1 MVRLFIPGKRDVGR
15 RHCANSGTA
24 VYETAVLF
32 CLEVKMLG
40 LIHIYCGKGKGKTT
54 ASVGLSVRAAG
65 AGKRVLFVQFFKNG
79 VSSEVKSLRLLPGVE
94 TLICEKP
101 VNFFMHMDDEQKNE
115 AREIYSQLLE
125 KAIEQSEN
133 ADLLVLDEII
143 STCNY
148 GIADESRLIDFLKT
162 KREDLEVVL
171 TGREPSENLMACAD
185 YITEMTKIKHPY
197 DEGINARQ
205 GIEF

>member
-1 MVRLFIPGKRDVGR
+1 MQ
-15 RHCANSGTA
+15 
-24 VYETAVLF
+24 
-32 CLEVKMLG
+32 G
-40 LIHIYCGKGKGKTT
+40 LVHIYCGKGKGKTT

-65 AGKRVLFVQFFKNG
+65 SGKKVLFVQFFKNG
-79 VSSEVKSLRLLPGVE
+79 VSSEINSLRLLPGVQ

-101 VNFFMHMDDEQKNE
+101 VNFFLKMTEEQKSE
-115 AREIYSQLLE
+115 AGAIYAELLE
-125 KAIEQSEN
+125 KALEKSAD

-148 GIADESRLIDFLKT
+148 GIADEGRLLQFLKN

-171 TGREPSENLMACAD
+171 TGRDPSEELMACAD
-185 YITEMTKIKHPY
+185 YITEMKKIKHPY
-197 DEGINARQ
+197 DQGINARR